1 VAIIWTAADINL
13 CSTKMLRAALSP
25 AAGPKASRRYPLY
38 SESKEMLGEIN
49 KIK

>member
-1 VAIIWTAADINL
+1 
-13 CSTKMLRAALSP
+13 MLRAALSP